1 MKKLFSVLVIAG
13 MAALVACGP
22 SAEEL
27 AAKAKV
33 KADSLKAIATADS
46 IKAVVTADSIAAA
59 DKAKQIADSIAAIPV
74 KPEKGAKSGKK

>member
-27 AAKAKV
+27 AAKAKA

-46 IKAVVTADSIAAA
+46 LKAVATADSIAAA
-59 DKAKQIADSIAAIPV
+59 EKQKHIDDSIAALPPAKEV
-74 KPEKGAKSGKK
+74 KKK